1 VQHSLFI
8 SDLHLSAKTLALRKR
23 FLQFLEGPAREAESL
38 YILGDLFESWIG
50 DDDIDSTY
58 NLKIVM
64 ALRALTE
71 SGTALFVM
79 HGNRD
84 FLLGHAFAQ
93 RTGATLIN
101 DPTDVI
107 LYGVR
112 TILTHG
118 DALCTDDVDYQ
129 QWRKQVR
136 TAQWQK
142 QVLALPIEKRRKMAL
157 EATSMSRDAKKSKTL
172 EIMDVS
178 ATTVMELIR
187 KNDYPRIIHGHT
199 HRPARHVY
207 HIDDHTCER
216 WVLTDWTN
224 QKAGYLYCDREGCKA
239 VPFI

>member
-1 VQHSLFI
+1 MQHSLFI
-8 SDLHLSAKTLALRKR
+8 SDLHLSSKTLTLRKR
-23 FLQFLEGPAREAESL
+23 FFEFLEGPAREAESL

-50 DDDIDSTY
+50 DDDLESTF
-58 NLKIVM
+58 NQKIVH
-64 ALRALTE
+64 ALKQLTD
-71 SGTALFVM
+71 SGTALFFM

-84 FLLGHAFAQ
+84 FLIGNDFAKA
-93 RTGATLIN
+93 TGATLIT
-101 DPTDVI
+101 DPTDVL

-118 DALCTDDVDYQ
+118 DQLCTDDVDYQ

-136 TAQWQK
+136 SPQWQK
-142 QVLALPIEKRRKMAL
+142 QVLALPIEQRRKMAQD
-157 EATSMSRDAKKSKTL
+157 ATSMSTDAKKKKTM

-178 ATTVMELIR
+178 AQAVMELIR

-207 HIDDHTCER
+207 HIDDHKCER

-224 QKAGYLYCDREGCKA
+224 QKAGYLYCDRDGCRA
-239 VPFI
+239 VTL

>member
-1 VQHSLFI
+1 MQHSLFI

-23 FLQFLEGPAREAESL
+23 FFQFLEGPAREAESL
-38 YILGDLFESWIG
+38 YILGDLFETWIG
-50 DDDIDSTY
+50 DDDIDSAA
-58 NLKIVM
+58 NIKIVN
-64 ALRALTE
+64 ALKELTD

-84 FLLGHAFAQ
+84 FLLSHEFAQ
-93 RTGATLIN
+93 RTGATLLN

-118 DALCTDDVDYQ
+118 DQLCTEDVEYQ

-136 TAQWQK
+136 SPQWQK
-142 QVLALPIEKRRKMAL
+142 QVLALPIEQRRKMASD
-157 EATSMSRDAKKSKTL
+157 ATSMSADSKKKKSMD
-172 EIMDVS
+172 IMDVS
-178 ATTVMELIR
+178 TAAVMELIR

-207 HIDDHTCER
+207 HIDDHTSER
-216 WVLTDWTN
+216 WVLTDWNN
-224 QKAGYLYCDREGCKA
+224 QKAGYLYCDRDGCRA
-239 VPFI
+239 ITF